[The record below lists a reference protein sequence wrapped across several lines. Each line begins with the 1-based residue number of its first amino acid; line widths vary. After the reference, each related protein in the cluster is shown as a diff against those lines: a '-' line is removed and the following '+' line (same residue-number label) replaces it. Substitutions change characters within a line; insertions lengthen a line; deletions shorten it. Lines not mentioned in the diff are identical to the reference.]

1 MKNII
6 HYFTLLSF
14 VLILFVGCKSNP
26 LGVVPV
32 NGTVL
37 LDGQPIECVQ
47 VTFSSLSGNGVTA
60 IGTTDAQGHF
70 VLTTTG
76 AEFGTEAIPGK
87 YTPTFSKT
95 VYINPDENKVPNENY
110 LSEEPSN
117 VRPVAV
123 EMILEKYAQSNTSG
137 IEPVTVQKN
146 DKNIFNFELKS
157 K

>member
-6 HYFTLLSF
+6 NYFTLLSF
-14 VLILFVGCKSNP
+14 VLILLAGCKSNP

-37 LDGQPIECVQ
+37 LDGQPIEGVQ

-60 IGTTDAQGHF
+60 IGTTDAQGRF

-76 AEFGTEAIPGK
+76 ADFGSGAIPGE
-87 YTPTFSKT
+87 YAPTFSKT
-95 VYINPDENKVPNENY
+95 VYNFPDGDKVPSENY
-110 LSEEPSN
+110 LSEKPSN

-123 EMILEKYAQSNTSG
+123 EMIPARYAQSKTSG
-137 IEPVTVQKN
+137 IESITVQKN
-146 DKNIFNFELKS
+146 GKNIFNFELKS